1 MAEVTPVRSDKASR
15 RASATAQPGTGAR
28 QRQPEALSKED
39 AQPGTTLTVG
49 KLARLAEVSADT
61 IRFYEDERLLMPD
74 SKSDAGY
81 RLYGPDALRRLDFI
95 KHAQQCGMTLA
106 EIRQLLDLR
115 ADDGSCCGDIR
126 SLAIRK
132 KLELE
137 QKIKAMQAMSRALS
151 KLIDVC
157 TADDQ
162 PVDVCP
168 ILAALESS
176 TANRNARLTPHA
188 SDPL

>member
-1 MAEVTPVRSDKASR
+1 MVAVTRGRAGKAS
-15 RASATAQPGTGAR
+15 AVR
-28 QRQPEALSKED
+28 QRQPEALPKENVRQET
-39 AQPGTTLTVG
+39 ALTVG

-74 SKSDAGY
+74 SKSNAGY

-115 ADDGSCCGDIR
+115 ADDSSCCSDIR

-137 QKIKAMQAMSRALS
+137 HKIKAMQAMSHALS
-151 KLIDVC
+151 SLIDVC

-162 PVDVCP
+162 PVDTCP

-176 TANRNARLTPHA
+176 TANQTIP
-188 SDPL
+188 PTT